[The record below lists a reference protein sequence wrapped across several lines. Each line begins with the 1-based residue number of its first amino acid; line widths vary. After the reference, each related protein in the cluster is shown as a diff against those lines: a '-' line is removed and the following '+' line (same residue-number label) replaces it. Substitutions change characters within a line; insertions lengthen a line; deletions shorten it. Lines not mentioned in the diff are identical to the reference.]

1 MMAFTVAAVPVSA
14 ATAAPAFA
22 ATAAPRS
29 AIGAVLHNGRAA
41 AATEATATAAIER
54 LGGATTTERPRC
66 ATTTT
71 AIKMRA
77 GRAATTTCTNT
88 AASGAPA
95 DTGILGEACGRRGH
109 RQNHGHYGSGTQH
122 LKTDHYRLHLRDTI

>member
-22 ATAAPRS
+22 ATAAPPAMER
-29 AIGAVLHNGRAA
+29 VGRATPTDRPRA
-41 AATEATATAAIER
+41 PTTAA
-54 LGGATTTERPRC
+54 
-66 ATTTT
+66 

-77 GRAATTTCTNT
+77 GRAATTACTNT

-95 DTGILGEACGRRGH
+95 TGILGEACGGRRH
-109 RQNHGHYGSGTQH
+109 RQNQGYYGSGNSTP
-122 LKTDHYRLHLRDTI
+122 